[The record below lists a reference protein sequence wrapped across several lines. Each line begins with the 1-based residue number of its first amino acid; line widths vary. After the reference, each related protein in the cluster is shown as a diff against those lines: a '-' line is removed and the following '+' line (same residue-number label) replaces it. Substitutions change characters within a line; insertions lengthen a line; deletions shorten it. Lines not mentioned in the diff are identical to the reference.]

1 MLWKMMSLKRW
12 SIKWYMLVK
21 SGMKI
26 CKEWTLIVDNLKTIF
41 MKDIMQ
47 QQYKNKLRNWI
58 LLNTLMNSMQVIYK
72 S

>member
-1 MLWKMMSLKRW
+1 MMSLRRW
-12 SIKWYMLVK
+12 SIKWFMLVK

-26 CKEWTLIVDNLKTIF
+26 WKEWMLIVDNLKIIF

-47 QQYKNKLRNWI
+47 QLCKNKLRNWI
-58 LLNTLMNSMQVIYK
+58 LLNTLMKNNMLVISK